1 MFEKSVTGNKSV
13 IIKSSLSDTKSVDV
27 ANGVY
32 VNVFEVQTIQHVVLQ
47 VKIALEEV
55 ILKYRLKNEGRDSSR
70 EILSERI
77 LKRFF
82 KRKLNFA
89 AKAGRGVR

>member
-1 MFEKSVTGNKSV
+1 M

-32 VNVFEVQTIQHVVLQ
+32 VNGFDVQTIQHVVLQ

-55 ILKYRLKNEGRDSSR
+55 ILKYRLKNEGR

>member
-1 MFEKSVTGNKSV
+1 M

-32 VNVFEVQTIQHVVLQ
+32 VNGFDVQTIQHVVLQ

-55 ILKYRLKNEGRDSSR
+55 ILKYRLKNEGRDQILQEKFLVRESSSDSSR
-70 EILSERI
+70 ES
-77 LKRFF
+77 
-82 KRKLNFA
+82 
-89 AKAGRGVR
+89 